1 MRLFLAVYPTGEVLD
16 GVAEAVREL
25 RDANPRLRWTGR
37 DDWHLTLL
45 FLGEVSEEGIG
56 DLRERFAA
64 EIPRHPRMRLA
75 VRGAG
80 TFPGDAAS
88 ARVLWAGIE
97 GDVDPLADLAGAV
110 SRTAR
115 RAGVAVQR
123 RPYVPHVTLA
133 RSREPVDASELR
145 TELLEFATP
154 FWEAGEVHLVHSRPG
169 QQPRYRT
176 VDTWALS

>member
-16 GVAEAVREL
+16 EVAEVVRGL
-25 RDANPRLRWTGR
+25 RTANSRLRWTSR

-45 FLGEVSEEGIG
+45 FLGEVSEEDTEGV
-56 DLRERFAA
+56 RERFAA
-64 EIPRHPRMRLA
+64 EIPRHARMRLA

-80 TFPGDAAS
+80 TFPGDATS
-88 ARVLWAGIE
+88 AHVLWAGIE
-97 GDVDPLADLAGAV
+97 GDVDPLANLATAV

-123 RPYVPHVTLA
+123 RPYVPHLTLA
-133 RSREPVDASELR
+133 RSREPADVSELR

-154 FWEAGEVHLVHSRPG
+154 FWDAGEVHLVHSRPG
-169 QQPRYRT
+169 KQPRYRT